1 MTDAE
6 LIAAIAA
13 GQLDALQELHRRHAP
28 WLMVRL
34 AHRTAEQDLVEE
46 AVQDAFV
53 VVWQQAATYRA
64 EGDVAAW
71 IWGIAIRK
79 LIDRLRDLGRLD
91 ILKLLHFHLGSQI
104 TDIRFI
110 KSGLQ
115 EVSRFYVELHKIGV
129 AITHVDVGGGWLI
142 FALPPAE
149 VAVHPGK
156 QNDRHELY
164 LMCEDVRGF
173 IAQMKQR
180 GIACSAVKDEG
191 WGLLT
196 QLTLPG
202 GGKLG
207 VYEPR
212 HARPSPG

>member
-1 MTDAE
+1 VLTGAHAILYSANADA
-6 LIAAIAA
+6 
-13 GQLDALQELHRRHAP
+13 DR
-28 WLMVRL
+28 
-34 AHRTAEQDLVEE
+34 
-46 AVQDAFV
+46 AF
-53 VVWQQAATYRA
+53 
-64 EGDVAAW
+64 
-71 IWGIAIRK
+71 
-79 LIDRLRDLGRLD
+79 LRDV
-91 ILKLLHFHLGSQI
+91 LKL
-104 TDIRFI
+104 
-110 KSGLQ
+110 
-115 EVSRFYVELHKIGV
+115 E
-129 AITHVDVGGGWLI
+129 HVDVGGGWLI